1 MHMLRVSRSL
11 TVCLS
16 LFAIASSLPLT
27 LAQESD
33 KEAVI
38 KTSQAWNDAF
48 NRRDLEAYGRHMSD
62 GFVGTTD
69 EAPPMTKA
77 ALIHFLSGRPL
88 EYVQRKEAHDFDV
101 HIFGDTAIL
110 TYAFTSFNA
119 WGDTM
124 IKFPSRRIE
133 VFKKNGGG
141 WLAVASQQCY
151 VPTNHRTPI
160 DIDSKVLMD
169 YVGEYDWPRHDV
181 RDIDKYRIEDGQ
193 LMGEWRGDKRQFLPM
208 QKDTFFTRDDL
219 GWTTFVRD
227 PQGRVTGY
235 VYHWADGQEIMA
247 KKIR

>member
-1 MHMLRVSRSL
+1 MCVA
-11 TVCLS
+11 
-16 LFAIASSLPLT
+16 LFALVGSARKA
-27 LAQESD
+27 LAQESN
-33 KEAVI
+33 EQEVI

-62 GFVGTTD
+62 DFVGTSD
-69 EAPPMTKA
+69 EASPMTKA
-77 ALIHFLSGRPL
+77 ALIKFLSGRPL
-88 EYVQRKEAHDFDV
+88 EYIQRKEAHDFDV

-110 TYAFTSFNA
+110 TYAFTSFHA

-124 IKFPSRRIE
+124 IKFPTRRIE
-133 VFKKNGGG
+133 VFKKKDGA

-160 DIDSKVLMD
+160 EIDSKVLMD
-169 YVGEYDWPRHDV
+169 YVGEYDWPRHDDK
-181 RDIDKYRIEDGQ
+181 DIDKYRIEGGQ
-193 LMGEWRGDKRQFLPM
+193 LIGEWRGDKKQFFPM

-219 GWTTFVRD
+219 GWTTFMRD

-235 VYHWADGQEIMA
+235 VYHYPDGQEIAA